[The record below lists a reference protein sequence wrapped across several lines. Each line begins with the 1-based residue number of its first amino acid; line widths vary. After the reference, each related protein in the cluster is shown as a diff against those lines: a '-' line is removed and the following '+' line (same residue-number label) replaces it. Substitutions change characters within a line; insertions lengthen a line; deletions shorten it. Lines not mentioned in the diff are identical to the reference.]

1 GGMGI
6 AAAGNWVKISSQ
18 ARDD

>member
-1 GGMGI
+1 GMGI